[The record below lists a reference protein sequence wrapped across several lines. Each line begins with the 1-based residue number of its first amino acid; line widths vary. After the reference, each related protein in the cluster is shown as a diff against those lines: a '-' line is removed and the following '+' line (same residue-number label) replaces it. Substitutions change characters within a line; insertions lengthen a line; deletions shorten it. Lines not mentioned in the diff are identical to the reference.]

1 MNGEGDF
8 YSFLNV
14 LYDVNRHE
22 VTLVARINENLPPKV
37 IKEVLE
43 PLSQL
48 AGITEPLN
56 KLLTVSD

>member
-8 YSFLNV
+8 HSFLNV

-22 VTLVARINENLPPKV
+22 VTLVAKINENGSPKV

-43 PLSQL
+43 PFSHLS
-48 AGITEPLN
+48 GITEPLN
-56 KLLTVSD
+56 KLLMISD